1 MSEKICGIY
10 KITNLVNG
18 KVYIGQSQ
26 DIYSR
31 WKEHKYARNKRE
43 CFALYGAFKKY
54 GLDNFSFEIV
64 ECCPFEQLNE
74 KEIYYIAQYHS
85 YVGDTKSNGYNMTK
99 GGALSFT
106 HVGND
111 DQGKVVYQ
119 YDLKGNFV
127 AQYRNQ
133 HKAVK
138 AVGLKGIAS
147 ITRAIKEEG
156 TAGGFQWRET
166 YFDKI
171 PPFQKKYKKKAVYQ
185 YSKFGEFIKE
195 YENTDKAA
203 EEVGCSKSLIEQ
215 CCEGHGKTGKGYQWS
230 YERKENIGAVRSIE
244 QPSKWK
250 PVLLCDDE
258 GNFMREFPCAKIASQ
273 ELNISYGAVQH
284 CLAVSC
290 KTAYGYILK
299 YK

>member
-31 WKEHKYARNKRE
+31 WKEHKYARNKRD

-74 KEIYYIAQYHS
+74 KEIYYISQYHS

-99 GGALSFT
+99 GGAISFT
-106 HVGND
+106 HIGND

-171 PPFQKKYKKKAVYQ
+171 PHFQKKYKKKTVYQ
-185 YSKFGEFIKE
+185 YSKFGDFIKE
-195 YENTDKAA
+195 HENTEKAA
-203 EEVGCSKSLIEQ
+203 DQVGRSKSLIEQ

-230 YERKENIGAVRSIE
+230 YERKENVGAIRSME

-258 GNFMREFPCAKIASQ
+258 GNFMREFPCAKIASR

-284 CLAVSC
+284 CLAGSC

>member
-85 YVGDTKSNGYNMTK
+85 YVGDAKSNGYNMTK

-119 YDLKGNFV
+119 YDLKGNFIREWSSTMECG
-127 AQYRNQ
+127 RNGYNQ
-133 HKAVK
+133 GSVSACCRGKRKYHKDC
-138 AVGLKGIAS
+138 I
-147 ITRAIKEEG
+147 
-156 TAGGFQWRET
+156 W
-166 YFDKI
+166 
-171 PPFQKKYKKKAVYQ
+171 KYKEDY
-185 YSKFGEFIKE
+185 
-195 YENTDKAA
+195 
-203 EEVGCSKSLIEQ
+203 
-215 CCEGHGKTGKGYQWS
+215 
-230 YERKENIGAVRSIE
+230 
-244 QPSKWK
+244 
-250 PVLLCDDE
+250 
-258 GNFMREFPCAKIASQ
+258 
-273 ELNISYGAVQH
+273 
-284 CLAVSC
+284 
-290 KTAYGYILK
+290 
-299 YK
+299 

>member
-1 MSEKICGIY
+1 MSEIICGIY
-10 KITNLVNG
+10 KITNLVND

-26 DIYSR
+26 NIYSR
-31 WKEHKYARNKRE
+31 WKEHKYARNKRD
-43 CFALYGAFKKY
+43 CFALYSAFKKY

-64 ECCPFEQLNE
+64 ERCSFEQLNE

-85 YVGDTKSNGYNMTK
+85 YVDDMEPNGYNMTK
-99 GGALSFT
+99 GGAISFT

-111 DQGKVVYQ
+111 DQGKIVYQ
-119 YDLKGNFV
+119 YDLDGNFI

-133 HKAVK
+133 NKAAK
-138 AVGLKGIAS
+138 SVGLKGTSS
-147 ITRAIKEEG
+147 IIRAIKEER
-156 TAGGFQWRET
+156 TAGGFQWRDI

-171 PPFQKKYKKKAVYQ
+171 PPFQKKYKKKKVYQ
-185 YSKFGEFIKE
+185 YSESGNFIKE
-195 YENTDKAA
+195 HENTEKAA
-203 EEVGCSKSLIEQ
+203 EDVGCSKSLIEQ
-215 CCEGHGKTGKGYQWS
+215 CCEKHGKTGKGYQWS
-230 YERKENIGAVRSIE
+230 YEQKKDIGAVRPMI
-244 QPSKWK
+244 QTSKWK
-250 PVLLCDDE
+250 PVLLCDNE

-284 CLAVSC
+284 CLAGSC